1 MAPGKEAVGAAKE
14 SMEYLGFVQ
23 IDLAS
28 LLNPSKLLSDPVQ
41 SPRLVLSDNITPR
54 HKAQVQRAPQH
65 LKTLRK
71 REAFWP
77 RTSMLPPKDVKQ
89 CTITDI

>member
-54 HKAQVQRAPQH
+54 HNQHAPQH